1 MQRAQYAI
9 QSNVFDLVCT
19 AVLEKKKGTVLY
31 RAMYLIWFV
40 GQLWKKKNCCNFV

>member
-19 AVLEKKKGTVLY
+19 AVLEKKRHCSIQSNVFDLVC
-31 RAMYLIWFV
+31 RAALE
-40 GQLWKKKNCCNFV
+40 KKELL